1 MASVTS
7 TDARRSARL
16 SANLQ
21 MELLLESE
29 RGEKMR
35 QNVLIVNM
43 SLLGA
48 GIRLCGALLPEQTI
62 TLIPS
67 GSSFNVYP
75 CRVVWIRQL
84 GSDLYSEVLE
94 SVNRRF
100 QLGKKPLGSEL
111 YSEVGLEF
119 WGIAK
124 LVPR

>member
-1 MASVTS
+1 MASVAS
-7 TDARRSARL
+7 TEARRSGRV
-16 SANLQ
+16 STNLQ
-21 MELLLESE
+21 MELLLESQS
-29 RGEKMR
+29 GKKMR

-43 SLLGA
+43 SLLGV
-48 GIRLCGALLPEQTI
+48 GIRLCGALLPEQTV

-67 GSSFNVYP
+67 DRSFNVYP
-75 CRVVWIRQL
+75 CRVVWIRLL

-100 QLGKKPLGSEL
+100 QVGLKPLGSEI

-124 LVPR
+124 LIPV